1 MTTIIQGTPEWHAI
15 RAGKVTASRI
25 SDLTAKTKSGVSALR
40 ATYMGELICER
51 LTGVASGDG
60 FKSAAMQWGT
70 DNEPQARLNYAFDR
84 NVEIEEVGFVDHPT
98 IRMAG
103 ASPDGL
109 VGTDGLA
116 EFKCP
121 NTATHL
127 ETLRTRNVPSGYVK
141 QMYWQMACTGRQWN
155 DFTSYDPR
163 LPEQMQMIT
172 VRLERNAEIIAGL
185 EAEVSA
191 FIVELDATVADLRAR
206 YLKEAA

>member
-1 MTTIIQGTPEWHAI
+1 MTEIIQGTPEWHAI
-15 RAGKVTASRI
+15 RCGKVTASRI
-25 SDLTAKTKSGVSALR
+25 ADLTAKIKSGPSASR

-51 LTGVASGDG
+51 LTGVVTEG
-60 FKSAAMQWGT
+60 FKSAAMQWGS
-70 DNEPQARLNYAFDR
+70 DHEPQARLNYAFDR
-84 NVEIEEVGFVDHPT
+84 NVEIGEVGFVDHPT
-98 IRMAG
+98 IKMAG

-109 VGTDGLA
+109 VGEDGLA

-127 ETLRTRNVPSGYVK
+127 ETLRTRSVPGVYVK
-141 QMYWQMACTGRQWN
+141 QMYWQMACTGRKWN

-172 VRLERNAEIIAGL
+172 VRLERNNEVIQAL
-185 EAEVSA
+185 ETEVSV
-191 FIVELDATVADLRAR
+191 FIAELDATVADLRAT

>member
-1 MTTIIQGTPEWHAI
+1 MTTIIQGTPEWHAA
-15 RAGKVTASRI
+15 RCGKVTASRI
-25 SDLTAKTKSGVSALR
+25 SDLTAKTKSGVSAMR

-51 LTGVASGDG
+51 LTGLVTEG
-60 FKSAAMQWGT
+60 FKSGPMQWGT
-70 DNEPQARLNYAFDR
+70 DNEPQARLNYSFDR

-98 IRMAG
+98 IKMAG

-109 VGTDGLA
+109 VGADGLA

-127 ETLRTRNVPSGYVK
+127 ETLRTGKVPGGYVK
-141 QMYWQMACTGRQWN
+141 QMQWQMACTGRRWN

-172 VRLERNAEIIAGL
+172 IRLERDAAFIAEL

>member
-1 MTTIIQGTPEWHAI
+1 MTTIIQGTPEWYAV
-15 RAGKVTASRI
+15 RCGKVTASRI
-25 SDLTAKTKSGVSALR
+25 ADLTAKIKSGPSASR
-40 ATYMGELICER
+40 TTYMGELICER
-51 LTGVASGDG
+51 LTGVVTDG
-60 FKSAAMQWGT
+60 FKSAAMQWGN
-70 DNEPQARLNYAFDR
+70 DHEPQARLNYAFDR
-84 NVEIEEVGFVDHPT
+84 NVEIVEVGFADHPT
-98 IRMAG
+98 IKMAG

-109 VGTDGLA
+109 VGSDGLA

-172 VRLERNAEIIAGL
+172 VRLVRNAEVIQAL

-191 FIVELDATVADLRAR
+191 FIAELDATVADLRAT